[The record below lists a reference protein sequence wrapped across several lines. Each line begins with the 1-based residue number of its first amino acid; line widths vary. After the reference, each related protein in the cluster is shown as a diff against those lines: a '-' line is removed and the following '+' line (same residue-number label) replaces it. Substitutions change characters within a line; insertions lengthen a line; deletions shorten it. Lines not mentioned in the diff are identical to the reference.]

1 MSEVRIVLQKPITAH
16 GAEVTELVLRKPV
29 PEVARNIGSLPYR
42 ITQDQLPDINVPAA
56 AQFISK
62 CAGIPP
68 SSVDQLDLFDFNA
81 ACWAV
86 AGFFL
91 NAGSSTSGS

>member
-1 MSEVRIVLQKPITAH
+1 MSEVRIPLSVPIKAH
-16 GAEVTELVLRKPV
+16 DKEITELVLRKPL
-29 PEVARNIGSLPYR
+29 PAEARAVGVLPYR
-42 ITQDQLPDINVPAA
+42 IGEANMPEINVPASC
-56 AQFISK
+56 QYISK

-68 SSVDQLDLFDFNA
+68 SSVDQLDIADLND

-91 NAGSSTSGS
+91 NRGSPTSDS

>member
-1 MSEVRIVLQKPITAH
+1 MSEIRIPLSAPITAH
-16 GAEVTELVLRKPV
+16 GEEITELVLRKPTTAESRAV
-29 PEVARNIGSLPYR
+29 GVLPYR
-42 ITQDQLPDINVPAA
+42 IGAANMPEINVPASC
-56 AQFISK
+56 QYISK

-68 SSVDQLDLFDFNA
+68 SSVDLLDVADLNA

-91 NAGSSTSGS
+91 NPGSPTSDS

>member
-1 MSEVRIVLQKPITAH
+1 MSEVRIVLRKPITAH
-16 GAEVTELVLRKPV
+16 GAEVTELIVRKPA
-29 PEVARNIGSLPYR
+29 PEVARQIGSLPYR

-68 SSVDQLDLFDFNA
+68 SSVDQLDIFDFNA

-86 AGFFL
+86 AGFFFST
-91 NAGSSTSGS
+91 GSSTSAS